1 VCRLWLRFVDKDPK
15 GRKEIKKSK
24 QILLRLVLVAAW
36 PRRLCHGDLRGLC
49 TSVPTRRCP
58 CAGSRGRPAAKPPGA
73 CALREWPGML
83 CTLAVVPACTRCIG
97 GPQLRRPVTG
107 SGTPRVPRADH
118 AASGKSA
125 QHGALSSRPVWSPQ
139 GACSDSESEARSQVR
154 ALAPLNMARRYLIH
168 AGMRMP
174 LRAPS
179 VSPQHDFRMA
189 RCRTGPICYVYGVL
203 KTVTAFFFIS
213 GVMWR
218 IASATGEEAQAI

>member
-24 QILLRLVLVAAW
+24 QILLVLVAAW

-49 TSVPTRRCP
+49 TSVPARRCP

-139 GACSDSESEARSQVR
+139 GACSDSEARSLVR
-154 ALAPLNMARRYLIH
+154 ALAPLNMARRYLIRDAH
-168 AGMRMP
+168 ATEG
-174 LRAPS
+174 AS
-179 VSPQHDFRMA
+179 VLPQHDFLSHGSDSLWGFENRNSLS
-189 RCRTGPICYVYGVL
+189 VL
-203 KTVTAFFFIS
+203 
-213 GVMWR
+213 
-218 IASATGEEAQAI
+218 